1 MMKFLINKLKQRL
14 GLADDGPVTDQVVVP
29 QVQEPVSFM
38 PATPARRDAII
49 KFIIQSLR
57 PYVDERSLSV
67 AGLRFYILCT
77 DAEQEEAARI
87 ALYADKPGLFKTEQL
102 ERKLLNH
109 FIQLEPNWFFEYYLV
124 KDQLPENCIQQGAFG
139 LKITRAGD
147 QLVEHYSTACL
158 QVLVGQA
165 EQFEYTLDPHQ
176 QLRFNIGRSK
186 SPQLAS
192 GKIQLNDIVF
202 LAAGEPGYDETAG
215 RANLHV
221 SRNHAYIVY
230 DPKGDKFLLYPDKG
244 GLPDSG
250 NKIKVHTAD
259 DKIKWLNMYGI
270 AHHLQEGDQIEL
282 GGEAIL
288 RFKANRG

>member
-1 MMKFLINKLKQRL
+1 MKNLINKLKKSF
-14 GLADDGPVTDQVVVP
+14 GLVDEEETAT
-29 QVQEPVSFM
+29 EPVVSTVKEEAPASFI
-38 PATPARRDAII
+38 PATPVKREAII
-49 KFIIQSLR
+49 KFIIQSLK
-57 PYVDERSLSV
+57 PYVDEKSMSV
-67 AGLRFYILCT
+67 AGIRFYMVCT
-77 DAEQEEAARI
+77 DQEQEEAARI
-87 ALYADKPGLFKTEQL
+87 ALYADKPGMFKSEHL

-109 FIQLEPNWFFEYYLV
+109 FIQLEPEWIFEYQLL
-124 KDQLPENCIQQGAFG
+124 KEALPEHCIQQGNFG
-139 LKITRAGD
+139 LKVSRAGE
-147 QLVEHYSTACL
+147 QVVERYSSACV

-165 EQFEYTLDPHQ
+165 EQFEYTLDPRQ

-202 LAAGEPGYDETAG
+202 LAAGDPGYDEAAG
-215 RANLHV
+215 HANLHV

-230 DPKGDKFLLYPDKG
+230 DPKTDKFLLYPDKG

-270 AHHLQEGDQIEL
+270 AHHLQEGDQVEL

-288 RFKANRG
+288 RFKRI